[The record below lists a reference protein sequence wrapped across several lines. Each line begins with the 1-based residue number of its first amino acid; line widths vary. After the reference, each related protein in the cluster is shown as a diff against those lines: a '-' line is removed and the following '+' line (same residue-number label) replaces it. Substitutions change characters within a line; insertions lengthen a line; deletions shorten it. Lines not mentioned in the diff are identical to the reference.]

1 MKIIIFGSNGMLG
14 RYLSCYLSESFD
26 IVALQRQDYDLSNL
40 DYSTLFQLLQNKN
53 VHANDII
60 INAAGVIP
68 QSKHQRDLNNRL
80 YFTIN
85 SLFPVILSS
94 ICQQLKVKMI
104 HITTDCVFSGLKGNY
119 NEQDKHD
126 ETNDYGLSKSLGEMG
141 PATIIRTSIIGE
153 ELANQRSLLEWVR
166 SEKGCQIYGYTNHLW
181 NGVTCLQLTEIIK
194 QIIDQKLF
202 WTGVRHIFSPRSV
215 SKFQLIKMINQI
227 YNLEIQI
234 LEFKT
239 NQSIDKTLGTIY
251 ETNQQFEIPDLFTQ
265 IVMMKVYKLK

>member
-1 MKIIIFGSNGMLG
+1 MKIVIFGSSGMLG
-14 RYLSCYLSESFD
+14 RYLRCYLSESFEV
-26 IVALQRQDYDLSNL
+26 IPLQRQDYDLSKL
-40 DYSTLFQLLQNKN
+40 EYSTLFQLLQSKN
-53 VHANDII
+53 IQENDII

-68 QSKHQRDLNNRL
+68 QAKYQRNLNNRL
-80 YFTIN
+80 YLTIN

-126 ETNDYGLSKSLGEMG
+126 ETNDYGLSKSLGEMAS
-141 PATIIRTSIIGE
+141 ATIIRTSIIGE
-153 ELANQRSLLEWVR
+153 ELANKRSFLEWVR
-166 SEKGCQIYGYTNHLW
+166 SNKGCQINGYTNNLW

-194 QIIDQKLF
+194 QIIDRKIF
-202 WTGVRHIFSPRSV
+202 WTGIRHIFSPRSV

-227 YNLEIQI
+227 YNLKIQI

-239 NQSIDKTLGTIY
+239 DQSIDKTLCTIY
-251 ETNQQFEIPDLFTQ
+251 ETNQKFEIPDLFTQ